1 MEFDKKLTFRQT
13 EVLLSIYKRLKK
25 YGFAHAGGIVTDS
38 GVSIATVGNHLAKLK
53 EFEFIDQPENK
64 KVKYLNFNDKIILTP
79 EGETHAES
87 HLASI
92 KATNDDSITT
102 IYEKNKMQYQ
112 NRSDSRRKSGYNIDS
127 KSPFSKIF
135 NEIMMENK
143 TEPVVT
149 SLAMYSEL
157 DSQLAMLSKSGSS
170 LYSKLSFS
178 NLNTEIRS
186 GRIASIAIPI
196 ALRGNIRQQEL
207 FKILGDGWSWPGTA
221 NVKSLYRY
229 LGESTSLDL
238 IEKRGDTYFTKKPT
252 TTDSITWLSSKVG
265 SAFQNTISLNPKAAL
280 VVFRETFRY
289 PTMEQLIDPRD
300 SNSIWLNKIY
310 ERMTDKKEYAKVI
323 KKGLDILENEARIV
337 TPYEDEYLIPRTI
350 IRRVESLPEIE
361 EKFAF
366 LMKNAKSG
374 NLAAQ
379 ILLTVT
385 AHPGITTD
393 DLFEEINKNSKLS
406 ATEENTEIERAIK
419 YLSDV
424 GLLDVSRSYYPE
436 NSPLRLHAFT
446 QIPHLESNFSN
457 LSKTNSSEA
466 NAAIK
471 GIQLSLLTTVNE
483 LFPRNEEKELF
494 YSIINELADKKSISL
509 DQIEGDN
516 RSFGRKVELLA
527 NTAMKP
533 FVIID
538 PSFSYLEL
546 SNSKLTKIFFEVV
559 QNSMFNNKESLS
571 IYSSMLDDT
580 VVRDVNYYRTIEA
593 DAKEFV
599 EDLRKQS
606 FKHDKKKYDL

>member
-1 MEFDKKLTFRQT
+1 MDRKSDKKLTFRQT
-13 EVLLSIYKRLKK
+13 EVLLSIYKRLQK
-25 YGFAHAGGIVTDS
+25 YGFVHAGGIVTDS
-38 GVSIATVGNHLAKLK
+38 GVSIATVGNHLANLY
-53 EFEFIDQPENK
+53 EFGFIDQPENK
-64 KVKYLNFNDKIILTP
+64 KLKYLNFNDKIILTP
-79 EGETHAES
+79 EGKTYAES
-87 HLASI
+87 HLTRI

-112 NRSDSRRKSGYNIDS
+112 KRSDSRRKSGYNIDS

-157 DSQLAMLSKSGSS
+157 DSQLAMLSKSGSN

-289 PTMEQLIDPRD
+289 PTMEQLTDPRD

-310 ERMTDKKEYAKVI
+310 ERMTDKKEYTKVI
-323 KKGLDILENEARIV
+323 KKGIDILENQARIV
-337 TPYEDEYLIPRTI
+337 TLYEDEYLIPRTI
-350 IRRVESLPEIE
+350 IRRVESIPEIE

-385 AHPGITTD
+385 AHPGITTE
-393 DLFEEINKNSKLS
+393 DLFDEMNKNNKLS
-406 ATEENTEIERAIK
+406 ATEDNAEIDRAIK

-424 GLLDVSRSYYPE
+424 GLIDVSRSYYPE

-457 LSKTNSSEA
+457 SSEA

-471 GIQLSLLTTVNE
+471 GIQLSLLSTVNE

-494 YSIINELADKKSISL
+494 YSIINELAVKKSISL

-516 RSFGRKVELLA
+516 RSFGRKIELLA

-559 QNSMFNNKESLS
+559 QNSMLNSKESLS

-593 DAKEFV
+593 DAQDFV

-606 FKHDKKKYDL
+606 FKRDKKKYDL